1 VTRPRRLA
9 TAAAALTVA
18 AAACAGCGTQTLR
31 ATPRVAPPPVPG
43 LATSVVTAGGT
54 WAVAVLGGA
63 AAQDNNFWQ
72 LFVRPAGSSSW
83 RLATPPGVA
92 SNGGLVLAGLPG
104 RAALAAF
111 LPSQDLEFSPLA
123 TTTDNAAS
131 WTGGVLDAR
140 LAEVPGALA
149 AAPDGQHLLA
159 LTTSG
164 RVEGSGADAASWTT
178 LTSMQS
184 LSSSRAGRRCAPD
197 AADAVSFTPSG
208 LPLLAVSC
216 ARPGV
221 AGIYSYAAGTWRSAA
236 PALPA
241 ALSGQRVQVLRLA
254 STSTGESALLAA
266 RSAAGTSLVAAWSR
280 DGAHWTVSSPVRVG
294 AGAVTASGFG
304 AAGAAGAA
312 SATGAAA
319 AGTVGAGDTA
329 WVLLSGGRAYTVAG
343 PGGAWRQTPR
353 LPAGTSVLSPGP
365 YGKIDAL
372 AAHGSKLTDWQLTG
386 AAGTWRRQQVLSVPI
401 QYGSS
406 G

>member
-92 SNGGLVLAGLPG
+92 SNGGLALAGLPG

-111 LPSQDLEFSPLA
+111 LPSQDLAFSPLA
-123 TTTDNAAS
+123 TTTDNGAS

-159 LTTSG
+159 LTASG

-184 LSSSRAGRRCAPD
+184 LASSPAGRRCAPD

-221 AGIYSYAAGTWRSAA
+221 AGIYSYASGTWRSAA

-241 ALSGQRVQVLRLA
+241 ALGGQRVQVLRLA
-254 STSTGESALLAA
+254 STSEGESALLAA
-266 RSAAGTSLVAAWSR
+266 RSAAGISLVAAWSSG
-280 DGAHWTVSSPVRVG
+280 GAQWTVSSPARVG
-294 AGAVTASGFG
+294 AGTVTASGFG
-304 AAGAAGAA
+304 PAGAAGGA
-312 SATGAAA
+312 GAA
-319 AGTVGAGDTA
+319 A
-329 WVLLSGGRAYTVAG
+329 WVLLSSGPAYTITG
-343 PGGAWRQTPR
+343 PGGAWRPTPR
-353 LPAGTSVLSPGP
+353 PPAGTAVLAPGP

-386 AAGTWRRQQVLSVPI
+386 AAGTWRRQQVLTVPI

>member
-1 VTRPRRLA
+1 
-9 TAAAALTVA
+9 
-18 AAACAGCGTQTLR
+18 
-31 ATPRVAPPPVPG
+31 
-43 LATSVVTAGGT
+43 VVTAGGT

-104 RAALAAF
+104 RGALAAF
-111 LPSQDLEFSPLA
+111 LPSQDLVFSPLA
-123 TTTDNAAS
+123 TTTDNGAS
-131 WTGGVLDAR
+131 WTGGVLNAR

-164 RVEGSGADAASWTT
+164 RVERSGADAASWTT
-178 LTSMQS
+178 LTSMRS
-184 LSSSRAGRRCAPD
+184 LASSRAGRRCAPD

-216 ARPGV
+216 ARAGV
-221 AGIYSYAAGTWRSAA
+221 AGIYSYASGTWRAAA

-241 ALSGQRVQVLRLA
+241 ALGGQRVQVLRLA
-254 STSTGESALLAA
+254 STAAGESALLAA
-266 RSAAGTSLVAAWSR
+266 RSAAGISLVAAWSR
-280 DGAHWTVSSPVRVG
+280 DGTHWTVSSPAQVG
-294 AGAVTASGFG
+294 AGTVTASGFG
-304 AAGAAGAA
+304 APSAPSAAGGGGAAGAP
-312 SATGAAA
+312 
-319 AGTVGAGDTA
+319 GAGEAA
-329 WVLLSGGRAYTVAG
+329 WVLLSSGPAYTITG
-343 PGGAWRQTPR
+343 PGGAWRPTPR
-353 LPAGTSVLSPGP
+353 PPGGTAVLAPGP

-386 AAGTWRRQQVLSVPI
+386 AAGTWRRQQVLTVPI
-401 QYGSS
+401 PYGSS